1 MWVDLTQQVLEQVG
15 FKGFSWYVYTLSDI
29 HRILV
34 HCLFVDL
41 CRESQRQNLDCD
53 SVFRL
58 RTGLPQINTAH
69 ALLFKVLSD

>member
-1 MWVDLTQQVLEQVG
+1 MGGSHSAGSGTSGALRVFLVC
-15 FKGFSWYVYTLSDI
+15 VYTLK
-29 HRILV
+29 ILA

-41 CRESQRQNLDCD
+41 CRESQRQKLDCD